1 MAGIIAIIRW
11 QWIAYWRNFRRRGN
25 LTTGNQ
31 GVGIVLAGICLYKYL
46 QLLGVA
52 ARELTAGRT
61 RLFETLVA
69 GLFVAWMYPMVSNSL
84 LIPSQRLRHLP
95 LSIRELF
102 GIRMI
107 SLLIPVYAWMI
118 VAGSVALS
126 YPLIAAPHPWT
137 GMVACLL
144 FIVTSYCVGLTLSH
158 LALTSRGRI
167 LVLLILLVA
176 LLVIGLMFL
185 NNDLQRIRA
194 LSPMHLVA
202 NILVGTSSWRSFL
215 ILSVLTVLSFGLAAW
230 TFRYSLDAGESSFS
244 RQGAILRKLKFP
256 GRFGL
261 VTKDVRHFRRL
272 LDPYLGL
279 LITILCG
286 VYLITASAPGPELF
300 WFFMILFFA
309 LNASLTFNSFG
320 FDNLPGLDRY
330 KLLPLSGRM
339 IIVSKNVMFVTITGV
354 QMFVLL
360 VLAARRL
367 VFYDIVLSTIEIVV
381 LMLGYMAWG
390 NWLSVRYPAKLQHYR
405 IASSGPLVEV
415 ILALCV
421 ANLPA
426 LICVYAL
433 LSDKPHALWKM
444 VLVMLVCLAIYVV
457 SINRAGRYFD
467 NESEHIRT
475 VLT

>member
-11 QWIAYWRNFRRRGN
+11 QWIAYWRSFRRRGN

-31 GVGIVLAGICLYKYL
+31 GVGIVLAGFCLFKYL

-52 ARELTAGRT
+52 ARELAAGRT
-61 RLFETLVA
+61 KLFEALL
-69 GLFVAWMYPMVSNSL
+69 GGIFVAWMYPMVSNSP
-84 LIPSQRLRHLP
+84 LIPSQRLRLLP
-95 LSIRELF
+95 LSLSELF
-102 GIRMI
+102 EIRMI

-144 FIVTSYCVGLTLSH
+144 FILISYCIGLTLSH
-158 LALTSRGRI
+158 LALISRGRM
-167 LVLLILLVA
+167 LVLLILLAA
-176 LLVIGLMFL
+176 LLVIGPMYL
-185 NNDLQRIRA
+185 NNDVQRIRA

-202 NILVGTSSWRSFL
+202 NTLVGASSWRSLL
-215 ILSVLTVLSFGLAAW
+215 ILSVLTVFSFLFAAW
-230 TFRYSLDAGESSFS
+230 TFRYTLDAGEPSFS
-244 RQGAILRKLKFP
+244 EQGAILRTLKFP

-286 VYLITASAPGPELF
+286 VYLITATAPGPELF

-330 KLLPLSGRM
+330 KLLPLSGTM

-367 VFYDIVLSTIEIVV
+367 SFYDILLSTIETVV
-381 LMLGYMAWG
+381 LLLGYMAWG

-405 IASSGPLVEV
+405 VASGGPLVEV

-444 VLVMLVCLAIYVV
+444 VVVMLVCVAIYVV
-457 SINRAGRYFD
+457 SINRAGRYFER
-467 NESEHIRT
+467 ESERIAAM
-475 VLT
+475 L

>member
-61 RLFETLVA
+61 KLFETLLA
-69 GLFVAWMYPMVSNSL
+69 GIFVAWMYPMVSNSL

-144 FIVTSYCVGLTLSH
+144 FIVMSYCVGLTLSH

-176 LLVIGLMFL
+176 LLVGGPIFL
-185 NNDLQRIRA
+185 NSGITTLRA
-194 LSPMHLVA
+194 LSPAHLVA
-202 NILVGTSSWRSFL
+202 NTLVGTSSWRSL
-215 ILSVLTVLSFGLAAW
+215 LSLSVLTVFSFWLAAW
-230 TFRYSLDAGESSFS
+230 TLRYSLEAGEPSFS
-244 RQGAILRKLKFP
+244 QPILRKLKFP

-339 IIVSKNVMFVTITGV
+339 IIASKNVMFVTITGV

-367 VFYDIVLSTIEIVV
+367 VFYDIVLSTMEIVV

-405 IASSGPLVEV
+405 VASSGPLVEV

-444 VLVMLVCLAIYVV
+444 VLVMLVCVAIYLV
-457 SINRAGRYFD
+457 SINRAGRYFEH
-467 NESEHIRT
+467 ESERIRT

>member
-25 LTTGNQ
+25 LTTGSQ

-61 RLFETLVA
+61 KLFETLLA

-144 FIVTSYCVGLTLSH
+144 FIVMSYCVGLTLSH

-176 LLVIGLMFL
+176 FLVGGPIFL
-185 NNDLQRIRA
+185 KSGITTLRA
-194 LSPMHLVA
+194 LSPA
-202 NILVGTSSWRSFL
+202 EG
-215 ILSVLTVLSFGLAAW
+215 G
-230 TFRYSLDAGESSFS
+230 
-244 RQGAILRKLKFP
+244 
-256 GRFGL
+256 
-261 VTKDVRHFRRL
+261 
-272 LDPYLGL
+272 
-279 LITILCG
+279 
-286 VYLITASAPGPELF
+286 
-300 WFFMILFFA
+300 
-309 LNASLTFNSFG
+309 
-320 FDNLPGLDRY
+320 
-330 KLLPLSGRM
+330 
-339 IIVSKNVMFVTITGV
+339 
-354 QMFVLL
+354 
-360 VLAARRL
+360 
-367 VFYDIVLSTIEIVV
+367 
-381 LMLGYMAWG
+381 
-390 NWLSVRYPAKLQHYR
+390 
-405 IASSGPLVEV
+405 
-415 ILALCV
+415 
-421 ANLPA
+421 
-426 LICVYAL
+426 
-433 LSDKPHALWKM
+433 
-444 VLVMLVCLAIYVV
+444 
-457 SINRAGRYFD
+457 
-467 NESEHIRT
+467 
-475 VLT
+475 